1 MLYHIF
7 IFSSFFSSFF
17 YSNPNA
23 LPTRPIKNYQKMVSV
38 QKKMC
43 ERCKELSKQC
53 DMVLNLGQY
62 YIHNVFFE
70 CCTSLLT
77 YILTFFLFSIEEL
90 NTLYKNEIVRYII
103 FQRKRKQPQ
112 LTFNAHKTMYALS
125 HF

>member
-1 MLYHIF
+1 M
-7 IFSSFFSSFF
+7 
-17 YSNPNA
+17 PCQPVA
-23 LPTRPIKNYQKMVSV
+23 RPIKNYQKMVSV

-43 ERCKELSKQC
+43 ERSKELSKQC

>member
-7 IFSSFFSSFF
+7 ISSSFFSSFF